1 MDSTLKQNVI
11 NHAPPAGLLVYQSMS
26 KRYKLSSLRF
36 HLTQFFAII
45 YLPDTN
51 NNKIEI
57 WNPSSMQGLH
67 ISLSHFFFFN
77 ILCKSLTFSQLPISS
92 CIWLCKDTKFKAIHN
107 RIFEKIISAYCC
119 IWLCKDTKF
128 KAIHNR
134 NVHMRLWDMLYMTM
148 QRY

>member
-107 RIFEKIISAYCC
+107 NCAADYWGWIVVYDYAKILNLKQFTTRWLIIYEE
-119 IWLCKDTKF
+119 IW
-128 KAIHNR
+128 
-134 NVHMRLWDMLYMTM
+134 LYMTM

>member
-92 CIWLCKDTKFKAIHN
+92 CI
-107 RIFEKIISAYCC
+107 
-119 IWLCKDTKF
+119 
-128 KAIHNR
+128 
-134 NVHMRLWDMLYMTM
+134 
-148 QRY
+148 